1 MASVTRRRFLQD
13 SSALAVAS
21 ALAGPLA
28 AEEEKRAAGDKINL
42 GIIGVGGQGRYN
54 LGQVA
59 HENIVALCDVASE
72 RDEVVSA
79 RKAFPR
85 AKFYQ
90 DFRRVLDH
98 ADIQAVVIATPD
110 HWHAI
115 PAVHAMQAGKHVYC
129 EKPLGHSV
137 HEVRTMMAAAAKH
150 KTVTQMGTQI
160 HAENNYRRVVEI
172 VQAGILGTVRRVHVW
187 CAKRPDT
194 RTLHRPPQPVPGGL
208 DYEMWLGPA
217 PERPYDSAFVPFHW
231 RWFWDFGGGILADMA
246 CHFMDLPHWALNL
259 RTPATVEA
267 KGKKIGPGD
276 QDVPDIL
283 QVDYHYSARGSQPAV
298 HLTWYSGMQ
307 GPSLEEKGPFHGF
320 ANGVLFEGDK
330 GQLVADY
337 GRYKLLPEK
346 QFKDFTP
353 PKQTIPASL
362 GHHREWLNAIRTG
375 GPTTCNFAYSGA
387 LAETVL
393 LGNVAFRS
401 GRTITW
407 NDHSGKTDSA
417 EADRWLQREYR
428 RGWKL

>member
-1 MASVTRRRFLQD
+1 M
-13 SSALAVAS
+13 
-21 ALAGPLA
+21 
-28 AEEEKRAAGDKINL
+28 
-42 GIIGVGGQGRYN
+42 
-54 LGQVA
+54 
-59 HENIVALCDVASE
+59 
-72 RDEVVSA
+72 
-79 RKAFPR
+79 
-85 AKFYQ
+85 
-90 DFRRVLDH
+90 
-98 ADIQAVVIATPD
+98 
-110 HWHAI
+110 
-115 PAVHAMQAGKHVYC
+115 
-129 EKPLGHSV
+129 
-137 HEVRTMMAAAAKH
+137 
-150 KTVTQMGTQI
+150 
-160 HAENNYRRVVEI
+160 
-172 VQAGILGTVRRVHVW
+172 
-187 CAKRPDT
+187 
-194 RTLHRPPQPVPGGL
+194 RTLHRPPQPVPAGL

-246 CHFMDLPHWALNL
+246 CHYMDLPHWALNL
-259 RTPATVEA
+259 RTPTTVEA
-267 KGKKIGPGD
+267 QGKKIGPGD
-276 QDVPDIL
+276 QDVPDVL
-283 QVDYHYSARGSQPAV
+283 QVDYHYAARGSQPAV

-346 QFKDFTP
+346 QFKNFAP

-401 GRTITW
+401 GRKITW

-428 RGWKL
+428 KGWKL